1 MEEMEVVDPE
11 AAPKRRSLS
20 MLSNLLDD
28 LGFTKVTLKFAA
40 GITPLQWF

>member
-28 LGFTKVTLKFAA
+28 LGFTKVALH
-40 GITPLQWF
+40 LQAE